1 MSAFVAPSAAIT
13 PPVDNTSGKLL
24 CISDFEGC
32 AELGPPPTKQPQS
45 RLLCTNEFFDAVI
58 VFLESNPKNKVAF
71 LGDYF
76 DQGDLVVDT
85 INNIIKVY
93 NLFENRVHIIL
104 GNRDLNKLRLI
115 YEMRKDP
122 QVLDNQ
128 ENRWPVWKGFYDE
141 IASPQSLN
149 ARLLTILGK
158 SMGAAVPT
166 KIAQG
171 LKPEESAYVLVRAFS
186 EPNAKLLTIDA
197 DGKSDLD
204 KKSELDKK
212 YVDFYKNVRTLFT
225 EGKIVVHDTEF
236 KTLLSHAGGSDP
248 FMFHTD
254 VYYQKIT
261 QSLRKEIKTGISKEG
276 EKPEL
281 SYYAKIEQVRKALQI
296 PPTGEDQI
304 AEKFVA
310 DTYNTVLSTIS
321 KLFDTNDEPT
331 PDYFLLQG
339 LGLKPD
345 THQGTAVI
353 DGKTFTSFIQSCDVQ
368 GCKGPHGPDINIT
381 NKPEYEEKYTKY
393 FETLVGEGIHFI
405 AHGHVPNCTP
415 IPLIYKR
422 EGVNGLV
429 FVDND
434 TSNGYRP
441 AAIDSIDKIPL
452 AYISDDSKAG
462 VFSLPGNTKNTYKG
476 DANVF
481 APMVGEW
488 DATNAPTFSNESKVI
503 TYGKTL
509 KFPGRAETTIPK
521 IFSPAVMVGGKR
533 RKNTHKIRNRRRGG
547 ATKKNRK
554 SKRRVR

>member
-1 MSAFVAPSAAIT
+1 MAETPAPSVIST
-13 PPVDNTSGKLL
+13 PPVDTTSGKLL

-32 AELGPPPTKQPQS
+32 AELGPPPAKQPQS
-45 RLLCTNEFFDAVI
+45 RLLCTKEFFDSI
-58 VFLESNPKNKVAF
+58 ITFLDSNPKNKVAF

-85 INNIIKVY
+85 INNIIRVHEK
-93 NLFENRVHIIL
+93 FPNRVHIIL

-115 YEMRKDP
+115 YEMREAP
-122 QVLDNQ
+122 QVLDN
-128 ENRWPVWKGFYDE
+128 EANGWSVWKGFYAE
-141 IASPQSLN
+141 IASPLSLN
-149 ARLLTILGK
+149 ARLSSILAK
-158 SMGAAVPT
+158 SMGAVVPT

-171 LKPEESAYVLVRAFS
+171 LSPEDAAYVLVRAFS
-186 EPNAKLLTIDA
+186 EPNAILLA
-197 DGKSDLD
+197 NSNSKNLD
-204 KKSELDKK
+204 KT
-212 YVDFYKNVRTLFT
+212 YGIFYKNVRTLFDV
-225 EGKIVVHDTEF
+225 GKIVVHDTDF
-236 KTLLSHAGGSDP
+236 KTMLSHAGGSDP

-254 VYYQKIT
+254 VYYQTIT
-261 QSLRKEIKTGISKEG
+261 RTLRKEIKTGLSKEG

-281 SYYAKIEQVRKALQI
+281 SYYAKIEQVRRALQI
-296 PPTGEDQI
+296 PPNGIEEI
-304 AEKFVA
+304 ATSFVA
-310 DTYNTVLSTIS
+310 NTYNTVLSSIS
-321 KLFDTNDEPT
+321 TLFDSIDDPK

-345 THQGTAVI
+345 AHPGTAVI

-381 NKPEYEEKYTKY
+381 TTPEYEEKYTNY
-393 FETLVGEGIHFI
+393 FKTLVANDIHFI

-422 EGVNGLV
+422 EGVDGLI

-441 AAIDSIDKIPL
+441 AAIDSINKIPL
-452 AYISDDSKAG
+452 AYISDDGKAG
-462 VFSLPGNTKNTYKG
+462 VFSLPGDRTNTYKG
-476 DANVF
+476 DAGVF

-488 DATNAPTFSNESKVI
+488 DTTNAPTFGNESKVI
-503 TYGKTL
+503 TYVDGKKL
-509 KFPGRAETTIPK
+509 SFPARAETTIPK
-521 IFSPAVMVGGKR
+521 IFSPAVMAGGKR
-533 RKNTHKIRNRRRGG
+533 RKNTHKIHNRRRGG